1 MRPRPPQRPPRQ
13 WSELPRPPSY
23 LPSCSP
29 VTSLGC
35 RASPRCLCSCS
46 GKYHVTEKVSGLFS
60 GLGKKASSL
69 DTKYNISGEV
79 CLGHPS
85 QLIGQHGVRGQ
96 HNYEGRSM
104 GVPRVFGASVPRVFG
119 AVRFGFLGHPSCAIP
134 LTAPRAGKAGGAVGA
149 ALDGV
154 AGAAG
159 TVTAAAAGAGSH
171 PAGSGAAPG
180 KQPGGA
186 TGPTAI

>member
-96 HNYEGRSM
+96 QMR
-104 GVPRVFGASVPRVFG
+104 G
-119 AVRFGFLGHPSCAIP
+119 AVWVFLGCSGPAFLGCSVRCGSVFWATQVVPSHLLHHAQVKP
-134 LTAPRAGKAGGAVGA
+134 E
-149 ALDGV
+149 AL
-154 AGAAG
+154 
-159 TVTAAAAGAGSH
+159 
-171 PAGSGAAPG
+171 
-180 KQPGGA
+180 
-186 TGPTAI
+186 